1 EVLWKYPEDYYKQD
15 VLGTIPKFCFPFDMT
30 SVANESGATFRSV
43 LFIEE
48 GEPRE
53 VWCRSRLHDNVC
65 VCVCCAFFSSY
76 LPWFDVFHRLLN
88 TLAEHINKAEARP
101 RTLART
107 YARVLGRI
115 LEMAVKIP
123 VVDHSIISLDSFN
136 HHQPW
141 SNPHLTYF
149 ISPDLRELPTIP
161 ENRNL
166 TEFTVAV
173 DVPSTL
179 QLYASLLNERR
190 IIVTSSKISTLS
202 SCIHAL
208 ALLLY
213 PMSWQHVYIPLLPP
227 HLLEYCSAPMPFL
240 IGVHS
245 SLMD

>member
-1 EVLWKYPEDYYKQD
+1 VLWKYPEDYYKQD

-53 VWCRSRLHDNVC
+53 VWCRSRLHDSVC

-88 TLAEHINKAEARP
+88 TLAEHINKKSWKWQLKSRSWI
-101 RTLART
+101 TLSSLWTRSMMKPSVP
-107 YARVLGRI
+107 VLV
-115 LEMAVKIP
+115 MV
-123 VVDHSIISLDSFN
+123 
-136 HHQPW
+136 
-141 SNPHLTYF
+141 LTYF